1 MSLPFETIMS
11 SITILVLIIVL
22 AGIFLK
28 ANQKVYAYT
37 ISPMALIPAMYLVGG
52 YVASKFTYVLSF
64 SQAEIIH
71 LTFIIISLV
80 VAFILSGFACTKIK
94 SISRRIIMI
103 VMLYGFFI
111 IYALHCIFSLPN
123 LA

>member
-1 MSLPFETIMS
+1 MSLPLEMIMS
-11 SITILVLIIVL
+11 SVTILVLIIVIACIYL
-22 AGIFLK
+22 R

-37 ISPMALIPAMYLVGG
+37 VSPMALIPAMYLIGG
-52 YVASKFTYVLSF
+52 YALNKLDGVLGL
-64 SQAEIIH
+64 SQLKTIFIT
-71 LTFIIISLV
+71 LIIISLV

-111 IYALHCIFSLPN
+111 IYAIRCIITLPN